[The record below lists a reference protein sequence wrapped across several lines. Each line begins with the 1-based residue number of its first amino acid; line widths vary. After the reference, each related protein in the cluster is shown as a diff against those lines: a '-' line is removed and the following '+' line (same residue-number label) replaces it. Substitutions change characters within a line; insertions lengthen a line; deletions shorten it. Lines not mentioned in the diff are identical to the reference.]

1 MELNHLPPRYQR
13 GTLTDELHA
22 HVYYV
27 FFFLLFFQGSFPLFF
42 ETPAPAHP
50 PWDLAT
56 CGW

>member
-1 MELNHLPPRYQR
+1 
-13 GTLTDELHA
+13 
-22 HVYYV
+22 VYYV